1 MSDPPRQKFTILVNN
16 QPFTTTAQDLTGAQV
31 KALAGVP
38 ADYELFEVSRDEI
51 TTVPVGDGREIRIRE
66 DLRFHALPSG
76 TFGGRGPS
84 SEAR

>member
-1 MSDPPRQKFTILVNN
+1 MSVTIFVNN

-38 ADYELFEVSRDEI
+38 RDYELFEVLRDDNN
-51 TTVPVGDGREIRIRE
+51 TVPVGDGREVRIRE

-76 TFGGRGPS
+76 TFGGRGAS
-84 SEAR
+84 SAAR